1 MQNKNKQKQT
11 KTNKNKQKQ
20 TKTNK
25 NCSQKTGHK
34 LQIHQRESQRNDT
47 KYNKMTIK
55 IGR

>member
-1 MQNKNKQKQT
+1 MQNKNKQKQ
-11 KTNKNKQKQ
+11 
-20 TKTNK
+20 K

-47 KYNKMTIK
+47 KYNIMTIK